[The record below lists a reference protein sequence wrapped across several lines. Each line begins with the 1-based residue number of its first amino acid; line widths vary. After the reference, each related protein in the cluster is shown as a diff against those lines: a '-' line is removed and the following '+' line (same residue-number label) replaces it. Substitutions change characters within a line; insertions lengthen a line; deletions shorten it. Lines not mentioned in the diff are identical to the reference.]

1 MKPQFLLTA
10 LTVNMALAFSAHAD
24 AGSLLR
30 EARGAVPSV
39 SYGIATSDTPIQVKN
54 IVLKGNTL
62 LPADE
67 VRAYLERSAPNVKS
81 LAQLQALAGELGD
94 IYHQAG
100 YPLATV
106 IVPAQTIDG
115 GQVVLQAIEGK
126 VDAIALENRSKI
138 HDQIIKDTI
147 AKTVRFGKPLHSA
160 ESERA
165 QLLIGD
171 LAGTAKV
178 GYRLD
183 KAGLVL
189 QVEPATA
196 LDGFVQVDNYGS
208 KSTGEAR
215 VRAGMTINSPTG
227 HGERVGVQ
235 AMTSFQGV
243 NYARLSADV
252 PVGGDGLVVSAGVGH
267 TRYALGGA
275 FKDLNATGE
284 ATSVDIGVRY
294 PKVRSHAQSLW
305 LNASAEHR
313 ALLDTIK
320 TSQTETK
327 KSLNAVHFGASGFAQ
342 YAHANAQYSAEAAVG
357 HLHHVHDADRA
368 YDKAAANTQGVYA
381 KISASGSYTHHIG
394 ASSLGV
400 SVRGQWASKNLDS
413 AEQLSLGGVDGVAAY
428 SANAVSADQ
437 AVIAQLQARHR
448 VGAFSVGGFYDIA
461 SAKLRAKPYLQDAN
475 TTTLKGYGV
484 LAQGNY
490 QGVNIQGKLAWQ
502 VGKVRPQTWI
512 SVGYNF

>member
-1 MKPQFLLTA
+1 MHNKDSERTLL
-10 LTVNMALAFSAHAD
+10 LIQDV
-24 AGSLLR
+24 AGVQ
-30 EARGAVPSV
+30 GATYRLQNDS
-39 SYGIATSDTPIQVKN
+39 
-54 IVLKGNTL
+54 KGNNL
-62 LPADE
+62 
-67 VRAYLERSAPNVKS
+67 
-81 LAQLQALAGELGD
+81 
-94 IYHQAG
+94 
-100 YPLATV
+100 
-106 IVPAQTIDG
+106 
-115 GQVVLQAIEGK
+115 VV
-126 VDAIALENRSKI
+126 
-138 HDQIIKDTI
+138 QI
-147 AKTVRFGKPLHSA
+147 
-160 ESERA
+160 
-165 QLLIGD
+165 
-171 LAGTAKV
+171 
-178 GYRLD
+178 D
-183 KAGLVL
+183 KAR
-189 QVEPATA
+189 PF
-196 LDGFVQVDNYGS
+196 DGFVQADNYGS
-208 KSTGEAR
+208 EATGVAR
-215 VRAGMTINSPTG
+215 VRVGANAHSVFGQ
-227 HGERVGVQ
+227 GEKISAQ

-275 FKDLNATGE
+275 FKDLNATGQV
-284 ATSVDIGVRY
+284 TSVDVGLRY

-512 SVGYNF
+512 SIGYNF

>member
-1 MKPQFLLTA
+1 MNKTLLA
-10 LTVNMALAFSAHAD
+10 LSLILVHHAHANTGQVQPQTS
-24 AGSLLR
+24 ASTT
-30 EARGAVPSV
+30 PS
-39 SYGIATSDTPIQVKN
+39 APISFSVQK
-54 IVLKGNTL
+54 IDLQGNTL
-62 LPADE
+62 LPAS
-67 VRAYLERSAPNVKS
+67 VVAPLLTQSTGETNFAK
-81 LAQLQALAGELGD
+81 LQALATSLSNE
-94 IYHQAG
+94 YRKAG
-100 YPLATV
+100 YPLVSV
-106 IVPAQTIDG
+106 IVPPQKIVNG
-115 GQVVLQAIEGK
+115 RVVLQAIEGK
-126 VDAIALENRSKI
+126 IDKVVLQNDSKVQDSVLRRYI
-138 HDQIIKDTI
+138 NTGRLAQANLHNKD
-147 AKTVRFGKPLHSA
+147 
-160 ESERA
+160 SERTL
-165 QLLIGD
+165 LLIQD
-171 LAGTAKV
+171 VAGVQGAT
-178 GYRLD
+178 YRLQNDSKGNNLVVQID
-183 KAGLVL
+183 KAR
-189 QVEPATA
+189 PF
-196 LDGFVQVDNYGS
+196 DGFVQADNYGS
-208 KSTGEAR
+208 AATGVAR
-215 VRAGMTINSPTG
+215 VRVGATVNNPTG
-227 HGERVGVQ
+227 HGERVGAQ

-275 FKDLNATGE
+275 FKDLNATGQ
-284 ATSVDIGVRY
+284 ATSVDVGVRY
-294 PKVRSHAQSLW
+294 PSVRSHAQSLW
-305 LNASAEHR
+305 LNASTEHR